1 MTCERC
7 DSMRSDDAAF
17 RVRSDILDLK
27 VCRRCAEE
35 ARDLMLSV
43 EPIRKEM
50 AGPSPRKTV
59 RTAA

>member
-1 MTCERC
+1 
-7 DSMRSDDAAF
+7 MRSDDAAF

-50 AGPSPRKTV
+50 AGPSPSKTV